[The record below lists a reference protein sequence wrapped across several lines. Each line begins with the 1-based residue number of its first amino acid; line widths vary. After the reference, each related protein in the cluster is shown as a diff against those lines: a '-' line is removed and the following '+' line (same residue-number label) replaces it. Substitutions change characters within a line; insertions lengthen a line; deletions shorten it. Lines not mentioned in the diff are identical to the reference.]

1 MTKEVASM
9 KPVLILAFALWL
21 ADGFPT
27 RAASGLAQ
35 GETWNWGE
43 LAYSRVYDTKLEIPS
58 TCPCSVEVTIEK
70 KFVDHPPLGPP
81 QLPPITKYL
90 SGSPYL
96 TIAEKVIIPPGGGSV
111 PAKIRTP
118 PAPVIP
124 RTVAG
129 VALNDL
135 TLVEGDLILTS
146 RVLPDCCDPEGCDT
160 KKTYTITGHIHL
172 DPGSGGSGREPVD
185 CDRYWEDE
193 RQPPDEVEE
202 TCVDRIRDLARLY
215 LRDELAPDREDDP
228 DAWSW
233 LPGEE
238 AIGGMSSGELL
249 DMKARA
255 ESIRRPSTALVDPGA
270 VPAAVR

>member
-1 MTKEVASM
+1 MTKEVTGM
-9 KPVLILAFALWL
+9 KPVLVLALALWL
-21 ADGFPT
+21 GDGFPSL
-27 RAASGLAQ
+27 ADSGLAQ

-58 TCPCSVEVTIEK
+58 ICPCSVEVTIEK
-70 KFVDHPPLGPP
+70 KYVDHPPLGPP
-81 QLPPITKYL
+81 QLPPKIWKD
-90 SGSPYL
+90 GNPYL

-111 PAKIRTP
+111 PATIRTP

-124 RTVAG
+124 RTAAG

-146 RVLPDCCDPEGCDT
+146 RVLPNCCDPTGCDT
-160 KKTYTITGHIHL
+160 KKTYAITGHIHL
-172 DPGSGGSGREPVD
+172 DPGSGGSGQEPVD

-202 TCVDRIRDLARLY
+202 ACVERMRDLARLY
-215 LRDELAPDREDDP
+215 LRDELAADREEDP

-233 LPGEE
+233 LPEE
-238 AIGGMSSGELL
+238 GAIAGMSSGELL
-249 DMKARA
+249 DMKSRA
-255 ESIRRPSTALVDPGA
+255 ESIRGSASAR
-270 VPAAVR
+270 